1 MDMNELNFFLE
12 LETKVWEAL
21 VSGDIKADESLLAD
35 DFLGIY
41 SSGMAGKEE
50 HATQLERGPTVAD
63 YSLSDA
69 KIMILAEDTVLLS
82 YLAHWTRTATNKQ
95 EAMYIT
101 SIWKKTGKVWLN
113 IFSQDTKAEY

>member
-1 MDMNELNFFLE
+1 MDMNDPSFFLD

-21 VSGDIKADESLLAD
+21 LSGDMQADASLLAD
-35 DFLGIY
+35 DFLGVY

-50 HATQLERGPTVAD
+50 HAAQLAYGPTVAE

-69 KIMILAEDTVLLS
+69 KVMRLAEDTALLS
-82 YLAHWTRTATNKQ
+82 YLAHWTRIANGKQ

-101 SIWKKTGKVWLN
+101 SIWKKAGESWLN
-113 IFSQDTKAEY
+113 IFSQDTKADL

>member
-1 MDMNELNFFLE
+1 MDINELNFFLE

-21 VSGDIKADESLLAD
+21 VTGDMQADASLLAD
-35 DFLGIY
+35 DFLGVY

-50 HATQLERGPTVAD
+50 HAAQLEGGPTVAD

-69 KIMILAEDTVLLS
+69 RIVILAEDIFLLS
-82 YLAHWTRTATNKQ
+82 YLARWRCTANGKQ

-101 SIWKKTGKVWLN
+101 SIWKKIGEAWLN
-113 IFSQDTKAEY
+113 IFSQDTKAA